1 MMDVLFAF
9 LLLIISVVIEIVVDD
24 VNDVDDSI
32 IDCAG
37 DDRIIT
43 SDNNIMSTD

>member
-1 MMDVLFAF
+1 MMDVFFAF
-9 LLLIISVVIEIVVDD
+9 LLLVISVVIEIVDEVDD
-24 VNDVDDSI
+24 VDDNI

-43 SDNNIMSTD
+43 SDNIMSTG